1 MFWVLS
7 LLFAN
12 LELNDFDRKDVV
24 KRSTRVAL
32 QLKLQK
38 KKLTEISFGFRIC
51 SRVEVSSQLLDVQG
65 LVDLGLDTLALEN
78 RVLLQGLAANDVPAV
93 KLLGKNIGL
102 KYVGKQKKHS
112 RVMQMAKSCQEGRI
126 ASKGRRSGLKGLR
139 FETQRQ
145 QRFIAAETL
154 IKILLI

>member
-12 LELNDFDRKDVV
+12 LELNYFDHQDVV

-32 QLKLQK
+32 QLKLLK

-102 KYVGKQKKHS
+102 KYVGKQKKYS
-112 RVMQMAKSCQEGRI
+112 RVWSHENGQILSERKDC
-126 ASKGRRSGLKGLR
+126 L
-139 FETQRQ
+139 QR
-145 QRFIAAETL
+145 EEDL
-154 IKILLI
+154 D